1 MEERGGKKKGDGMRG
16 VERRG
21 KQRGEDRMRVAKS
34 WGAEERGGKEKRRE
48 QNRWMGKKGGKWRG
62 KVNTKA

>member
-1 MEERGGKKKGDGMRG
+1 MRG
-16 VERRG
+16 VEWRG

-34 WGAEERGGKEKRRE
+34 RGAEERGGKEKRRE
-48 QNRWMGKKGGKWRG
+48 QNRWMGKKGGKCRG